1 MIYLK
6 AALFLVL
13 AVVGILFGVSN
24 QGSADVHF
32 FWFSTRSYPLYLVL
46 FACFVAG
53 TLTAI
58 LFSILSGS
66 DRQDQERRL
75 NRRLDELNERVSTLP
90 ARGAPPASPERPYD
104 IPDNTP

>member
-1 MIYLK
+1 VIYLK

-13 AVVGILFGVSN
+13 TVVGILFGISN
-24 QGSADVHF
+24 QGSANVHF

-66 DRQDQERRL
+66 DRQDKERRL
-75 NRRLDELNERVSTLP
+75 SQRLDELKRLAGTLP
-90 ARGAPPASPERPYD
+90 DRGASPASPERPNG
-104 IPDNTP
+104 IPDKTP

>member
-1 MIYLK
+1 VIYLK
-6 AALFLVL
+6 ASLFLVL
-13 AVVGILFGVSN
+13 AVLGILFGVSN

-58 LFSILSGS
+58 LFSVLSDS

-75 NRRLDELNERVSTLP
+75 NRRLDELKEKVSRLP
-90 ARGAPPASPERPYD
+90 AQGTSPERPD
-104 IPDNTP
+104 GIPDKTH

>member
-1 MIYLK
+1 VIYLK

-13 AVVGILFGVSN
+13 AVLGILFGVSN
-24 QGSADVHF
+24 QGSAEVHI
-32 FWFSTRSYPLYLVL
+32 FWLATRSYPLYLVL

-58 LFSILSGS
+58 LFSVLSGS

-75 NRRLDELNERVSTLP
+75 NRRLDELKERVSRLP
-90 ARGAPPASPERPYD
+90 AQGASPERPD
-104 IPDNTP
+104 GIHDKTP